1 MSRTIDEAERCEADC
16 SEPTKTVIERA
27 SRTKPRP
34 SVFTSRSMHHQT
46 TISLALAGAIIA
58 DLEVTAD
65 RIDASLY
72 AVEGWHPDL
81 RRVVVIEG
89 SAEAVLVSEVPL
101 PDL

>member
-1 MSRTIDEAERCEADC
+1 
-16 SEPTKTVIERA
+16 
-27 SRTKPRP
+27 
-34 SVFTSRSMHHQT
+34 MHHQT

-58 DLEVTAD
+58 DLEVSAD

-81 RRVVVIEG
+81 GRIVVIEG
-89 SAEAVLVSEVPL
+89 SAGALLVSEVPL

>member
-1 MSRTIDEAERCEADC
+1 
-16 SEPTKTVIERA
+16 
-27 SRTKPRP
+27 
-34 SVFTSRSMHHQT
+34 MHHQ

-81 RRVVVIEG
+81 RRVVVIE
-89 SAEAVLVSEVPL
+89 SSTEAVLVSEVPL

>member
-1 MSRTIDEAERCEADC
+1 MAAAIGRRAIPSRRMAIMVLD
-16 SEPTKTVIERA
+16 
-27 SRTKPRP
+27 
-34 SVFTSRSMHHQT
+34 
-46 TISLALAGAIIA
+46 LAGAIIA
-58 DLEVTAD
+58 DLEVTED
-65 RIDASLY
+65 RIDESLY

>member
-1 MSRTIDEAERCEADC
+1 MRGGLL
-16 SEPTKTVIERA
+16 RA
-27 SRTKPRP
+27 YQDSHRKGESNQATAGRL
-34 SVFTSRSMHHQT
+34 TSRSMHHQT

-81 RRVVVIEG
+81 RRVVVIE
-89 SAEAVLVSEVPL
+89 SSTEAVLVSEVPL